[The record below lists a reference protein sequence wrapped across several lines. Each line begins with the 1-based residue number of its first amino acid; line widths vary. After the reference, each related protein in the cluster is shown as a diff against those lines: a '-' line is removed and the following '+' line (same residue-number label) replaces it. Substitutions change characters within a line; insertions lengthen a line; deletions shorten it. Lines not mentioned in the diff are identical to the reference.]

1 MIIHIMNENYLKIF
15 YQKYIFFVF
24 ILIWDLLIWIV
35 NVFEA
40 GVYVYVKSA
49 PFDTAV
55 NNPINDPL
63 KVAAPTCVRL
73 PRFRKDDPIVKS
85 SDAETFV

>member
-1 MIIHIMNENYLKIF
+1 MIIEFNNLALVIEL
-15 YQKYIFFVF
+15 
-24 ILIWDLLIWIV
+24 LLICIV

-40 GVYVYVKSA
+40 GVYVYVKSV

-55 NNPINDPL
+55 NNPIYDLLNL
-63 KVAAPTCVRL
+63 AAPTCVRL
-73 PRFRKDDPIVKS
+73 PRFRRDYPIVKS